1 MTKRPPGSPSPESPS
16 LGPTGCLLRVLCFFL
31 GPGAMAF
38 SAVVIMQGHGWRL
51 SAADGIYGGIALALI
66 ALRFVDVRFLR
77 GRTGT
82 GEPATMRDAIR
93 YAAIVILAGLAIWAA
108 AHGIA
113 SYVG

>member
-1 MTKRPPGSPSPESPS
+1 
-16 LGPTGCLLRVLCFFL
+16 
-31 GPGAMAF
+31 MAF
-38 SAVVIMQGHGWRL
+38 SAIVIMQGHGWRL
-51 SAADGIYGGIALALI
+51 GAADGIYGGIALALV